1 MDESV
6 ESIGEL
12 GLIAAVTA
20 RFPQHSGVRVGPGD
34 DAAVILTPDGQV
46 VVTTDLL
53 VEGQH
58 FRLAWSSAYDV
69 GRKAA
74 AQNLADVV
82 AMGAQPTAL
91 LVGVALPPDLDAA
104 WPLALADG
112 LRDECA
118 TLGASVV
125 GGDVV
130 RADHVFVAVTA
141 LGDLEGRAPTTR
153 AGAQPGDAVAV
164 AGHLGWSA
172 AGLAVLERDGPGHA
186 ADLADVV
193 DVHRR
198 PCPPYEL
205 ALSAARAGAPT
216 AMIDI
221 SDGLLQDLEHIAT
234 ASGVAIDV
242 ATGRLPIDDPVR
254 RAAQALGTDPKRW
267 VLAGGEDH
275 ALAACFRTGAPV
287 GWRPIA
293 AVRAGAGVTVDGNP
307 PPRVAGFDHFR
318 RLSG

>member
-58 FRLAWSSAYDV
+58 FRLAWSSGYDV

-91 LVGVALPPDLDAA
+91 LVGVALPPDVDTAL
-104 WPLALADG
+104 PLALADG

-130 RADHVFVAVTA
+130 RADRVFVAVTA
-141 LGDLEGRAPTTR
+141 LGDLEGRAPITR
-153 AGAQPGDAVAV
+153 AGARPGDAVAV

-186 ADLADVV
+186 GDLADVV

-205 ALSAARAGAPT
+205 ALAAARAGAPT

-254 RAAQALGTDPKRW
+254 RAARALGTDPRTW
-267 VLAGGEDH
+267 VLTGGEDH
-275 ALAACFRTGAPV
+275 ALAACFRTDVPG
-287 GWRPIA
+287 GWRPIG
-293 AVRAGAGVTVDGNP
+293 AVRAGAGVTVDGRP
-307 PPRVAGFDHFR
+307 PPAVAGFDHFR